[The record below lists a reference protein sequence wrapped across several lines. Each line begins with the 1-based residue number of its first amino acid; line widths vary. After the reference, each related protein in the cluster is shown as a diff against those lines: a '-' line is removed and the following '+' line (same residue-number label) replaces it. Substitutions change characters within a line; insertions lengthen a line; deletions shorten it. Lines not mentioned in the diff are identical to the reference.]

1 MREEKSKTPAAQAA
15 GGDNYG
21 RPLPFGFQR
30 LTGTL
35 NALGTLWII
44 VLMVLMNA
52 DVIGRNLF
60 DAPLRGVT
68 EIVSMSIVAIV
79 FLQLADT
86 LHCGRLTRA
95 DVLLD
100 RLKRGAPRLASGLQ
114 ALYHLVGMLLLA
126 TICWASWDPL
136 MEAFRIGEYVGAV
149 GDFQAPMWPVRLIVV
164 VGSACTALGFLF
176 LAWADLRSAMRGPA

>member
-1 MREEKSKTPAAQAA
+1 MTGEDRVPGAA
-15 GGDNYG
+15 GTDSYN
-21 RPLPFGFQR
+21 RPQPFGFNR
-30 LTGTL
+30 LTAAM

-52 DVIGRNLF
+52 DVVGRDF
-60 DAPLRGVT
+60 FGTPVRGVT
-68 EIVSMSIVAIV
+68 EIVSMSIVGIV

-86 LHCGRLTRA
+86 LHRGRFTRA

-100 RLKRGAPRLASGLQ
+100 RLKRGSPRLASGLQ
-114 ALYHLVGMLLLA
+114 ALFHLVGMLLLA
-126 TICWASWDPL
+126 AICWASWDPL

-164 VGSACTALGFLF
+164 LGSACTSLSFLF
-176 LAWADLRSAMRGPA
+176 LAWADLRAAFRDAA